1 MLTGKF
7 LTDPL
12 DALAFRTTMGRF
24 TTGVTVI
31 TTHTGERVH
40 GMTANGFMSVSLE
53 PPLIVVSI
61 AHRAHMHDALAAS
74 GAYGVSMLCADQE
87 HLSGHFAGQPRPG
100 FTPDFEWAGGVPVI
114 AGSLVQVIAKVTD
127 AHPAGDHTLYVGQV
141 EHLGVRED
149 AEPLVFHE
157 GRYRAL
163 LAMRPE
169 YPDAWSGFALDPHG
183 P

>member
-1 MLTGKF
+1 MSNL

-12 DALAFRTTMGRF
+12 DAKAFRSTMGRF
-24 TTGVTVI
+24 ATGVTVI
-31 TTHTGERVH
+31 TTRTGDQVH

-61 AHRAHMHDALAAS
+61 ARAARMHDTLAAS
-74 GAYGVSMLCADQE
+74 GTYGVSVLCSDQE
-87 HLSGHFAGQPRPG
+87 RLSGHFAGQPRDDVA
-100 FTPDFEWAGGVPVI
+100 PDFEWADGVPVI
-114 AGSLVQVIAKVTD
+114 AGSLVQIVASVTD
-127 AHPAGDHTLYVGQV
+127 AHPAGDHTLYVGRV
-141 EHLGVRED
+141 RHLAVREN

-169 YPDAWSGFALDPHG
+169 YPDGWSGFALDPHG